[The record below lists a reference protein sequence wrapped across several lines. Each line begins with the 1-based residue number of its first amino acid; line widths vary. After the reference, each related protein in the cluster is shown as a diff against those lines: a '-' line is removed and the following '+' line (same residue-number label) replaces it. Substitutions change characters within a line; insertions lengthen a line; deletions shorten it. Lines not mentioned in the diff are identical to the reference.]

1 MATGLG
7 IRIHLDENVDVRLAD
22 ALNQRGYDATTALGQ
37 GWLHLSDEDQLR
49 HATAIG
55 RAIVSHD
62 FDDFPR
68 IHAEF
73 LQRGEGHEGIILVPV
88 RSLSELLTRISRHLD
103 QHSPGEQRNNLFW
116 A

>member
-49 HATAIG
+49 HATAMG

-62 FDDFPR
+62 FDGMKALSWFPFVPYLSFSHGSAATSTNTVPVSNE
-68 IHAEF
+68 IISS
-73 LQRGEGHEGIILVPV
+73 GHE
-88 RSLSELLTRISRHLD
+88 LT
-103 QHSPGEQRNNLFW
+103 
-116 A
+116 